1 MTSVLVRSP
10 NDSVRY
16 SACAKT
22 EDENQ
27 EAGSEPIANV
37 SNDDTEDIANGP
49 RTDRTKLIG
58 GSARIGSIPSSSG
71 RNIELKGKSTS
82 RGSLFEIVTNKFN
95 KKQHNR
101 TYSKESVA
109 YINRAHISDQ
119 VARKDIRKL
128 RRKEIDEKFGKRARK
143 GGARFDL
150 LDSSTVS
157 SQKNSC
163 NWTFVFDPSGRLAY
177 WWSLIVS
184 MAFIYNFWVM
194 IYRVAFDEIDHS
206 NKAIWF
212 SMDYIADLLYALD
225 IAFHFRTGYLEDG
238 VLQTDGTKL
247 RIHYMNSTVF
257 YIDCLCLLPLDFLYL
272 SIGYKSIVRC
282 FRLVKIYRFWNFL
295 DRTER
300 HTNYPNVVRTVSLL
314 HYLFAIYHWNACFIS
329 IIVQKMNI
337 NESYR
342 FQVDANDESKK
353 DVFSLYLISLYWS
366 TMTLTTIDALPKP
379 QLRGE
384 YVFVIVQFIFA
395 LLLFSTILGHVA
407 NIVASISTARKDFQ
421 SKYI

>member
-1 MTSVLVRSP
+1 MREQHACAIPNLNEFQGKANEKEITEWFRCKTLATGTGSAPTWRERLDHLYWLAYVYLGRRRHIAMTSVLVRSP

-27 EAGSEPIANV
+27 EAGCEPVANV

-58 GSARIGSIPSSSG
+58 GSARIGSVPSSSG
-71 RNIELKGKSTS
+71 RNAELKGKSTS

-101 TYSKESVA
+101 TFSKESVA

-119 VARKDIRKL
+119 VARKDVRKL

-238 VLQTDGTKL
+238 ILEFSRQDRKA
-247 RIHYMNSTVF
+247 YQ
-257 YIDCLCLLPLDFLYL
+257 L
-272 SIGYKSIVRC
+272 SKR
-282 FRLVKIYRFWNFL
+282 R
-295 DRTER
+295 
-300 HTNYPNVVRTVSLL
+300 
-314 HYLFAIYHWNACFIS
+314 
-329 IIVQKMNI
+329 
-337 NESYR
+337 
-342 FQVDANDESKK
+342 
-353 DVFSLYLISLYWS
+353 
-366 TMTLTTIDALPKP
+366 
-379 QLRGE
+379 
-384 YVFVIVQFIFA
+384 
-395 LLLFSTILGHVA
+395 
-407 NIVASISTARKDFQ
+407 
-421 SKYI
+421 